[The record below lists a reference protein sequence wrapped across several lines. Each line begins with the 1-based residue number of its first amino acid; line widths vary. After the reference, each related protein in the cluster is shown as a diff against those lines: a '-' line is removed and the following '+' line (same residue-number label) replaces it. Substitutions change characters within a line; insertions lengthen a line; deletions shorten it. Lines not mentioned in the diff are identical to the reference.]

1 MEPLELLK
9 RTAVEYRTRLTAVPA
24 DRWGDQSVC
33 GEWTVKEVA
42 DHIVGGNRFAV
53 ALLDGASTEEAMNA
67 ARTGSFEG
75 DAIECFDETAAA
87 QLAAFE
93 AEGALDRI
101 VHHPA
106 GDMPGATFIG
116 LRAGDLLLHGWDLAR
131 STGGE
136 ESLPGELAE
145 AIHAVYLPTAEM
157 ARAFGIF
164 ADTGTEVTDDAPIT
178 QRLLVLTGRA

>member
-1 MEPLELLK
+1 MESLDLLK
-9 RTAVEYRTRLTAVPA
+9 RTTVEYRTRLAAVPA
-24 DRWGDQSVC
+24 DRWRDQSVC

-53 ALLDGASTEEAMNA
+53 ALLDGGSAEEGMAA

-75 DAIECFDETAAA
+75 DPVECFDETAEA

-93 AEGALDRI
+93 TDGALDRI

-106 GDMPGATFIG
+106 GDMPGAAFIG

-131 STGGE
+131 STGGDE
-136 ESLPGELAE
+136 TLPGQLAE
-145 AIHAVYLPTAEM
+145 AIYAVYLPTAEM
-157 ARAFGIF
+157 ARTFGIF
-164 ADTGTEVTDDAPIT
+164 AASRTNVTDDAPIA

>member
-1 MEPLELLK
+1 MEPLTLLT
-9 RTAVEYRTRLTAVPA
+9 RTAVEYRTRLAAVPA
-24 DRWGDQSVC
+24 TGWENPSVC
-33 GEWTVKEVA
+33 GDWTVREVA

-53 ALLDGASTEEAMNA
+53 ALLDGASTEEAMAA

-75 DAIECFDETAAA
+75 DPVERFDESAAA

-93 AEGALDRI
+93 ADGALDRI

-106 GDMPGATFIG
+106 GDMAGSAFVG
-116 LRAGDLLLHGWDLAR
+116 FRAGDLLLHGWDIAR
-131 STGGE
+131 STGGDDV
-136 ESLPGELAE
+136 LPDELAE

-164 ADTGTEVTDDAPIT
+164 ADTGTTVTDDAPIA

>member
-1 MEPLELLK
+1 MEPLDLLK
-9 RTAVEYRTRLTAVPA
+9 RTAVEYRTRLAAVPA
-24 DRWGDQSVC
+24 DRWSDQSVC

-53 ALLDGASTEEAMNA
+53 ALLDGASTEEGLA
-67 ARTGSFEG
+67 ATRTGSFEG
-75 DAIECFDETAAA
+75 DPVECFDETAAE

-106 GDMPGATFIG
+106 GDMPGAAFIG
-116 LRAGDLLLHGWDLAR
+116 FRAGDLLLHGWDLAR
-131 STGGE
+131 STGGD
-136 ESLPGELAE
+136 ESLPEDLAE

-157 ARAFGIF
+157 ARTFGIF
-164 ADTGTEVTDDAPIT
+164 AASSTEVTDDSPIG